1 VSNITL
7 ISEEF
12 HDQLTLIRTPSISY
26 SDLIRVVPKQLA
38 DKRICYVTL
47 NKTYDALINLF
58 QMNDIP
64 VDNTVFID
72 AITKSLN
79 EVDNVDNCYFVS
91 SPHALTE
98 LSIVINEFIQ
108 HSFEYLLF
116 DSLTTLLIYHR
127 KEEIVIKFLSSI
139 INVLKAFNCKGIFY
153 VLNTDE
159 HQLLIDEAT
168 MLMDKTVD
176 IGY

>member
-1 VSNITL
+1 MKLFQGAQLCRFYKKLL
-7 ISEEF
+7 IS
-12 HDQLTLIRTPSISY
+12 LVLPGCLSISTFG
-26 SDLIRVVPKQLA
+26 SD
-38 DKRICYVTL
+38 
-47 NKTYDALINLF
+47 
-58 QMNDIP
+58 
-64 VDNTVFID
+64 
-72 AITKSLN
+72 
-79 EVDNVDNCYFVS
+79 
-91 SPHALTE
+91 
-98 LSIVINEFIQ
+98 IVINEFIQ
-108 HSFEYLLF
+108 HSFDYLLF